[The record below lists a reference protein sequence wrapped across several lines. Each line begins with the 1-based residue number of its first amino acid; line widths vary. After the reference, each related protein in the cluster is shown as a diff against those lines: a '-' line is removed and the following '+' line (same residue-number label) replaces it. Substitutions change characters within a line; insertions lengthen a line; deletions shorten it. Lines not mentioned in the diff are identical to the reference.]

1 MRPGNWPLAKIFQPY
16 GFGSEGGSSSRPIY
30 FLTIYFFVE
39 QIHGP
44 LYVDWP
50 KVPSSCH

>member
-1 MRPGNWPLAKIFQPY
+1 MTYLLSNYL
-16 GFGSEGGSSSRPIY
+16 
-30 FLTIYFFVE
+30 FFVE